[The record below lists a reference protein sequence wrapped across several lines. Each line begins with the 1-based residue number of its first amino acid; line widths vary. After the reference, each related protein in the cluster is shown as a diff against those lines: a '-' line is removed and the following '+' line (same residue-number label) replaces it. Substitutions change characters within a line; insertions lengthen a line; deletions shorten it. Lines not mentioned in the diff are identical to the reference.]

1 MALLSLAAEQMSA
14 STCSH
19 QQPLLYPLDR
29 ALSGCHHAQASAAT
43 AGTTAI
49 WSLQLRPSIT
59 DREWRYKRR
68 YKQHHT
74 TSKAFP

>member
-1 MALLSLAAEQMSA
+1 MAVLSLAAEQMSA
-14 STCSH
+14 STCFN

-29 ALSGCHHAQASAAT
+29 ALSGCHHAQVAAAT

-59 DREWRYKRR
+59 DRELRHKRWYR
-68 YKQHHT
+68 QHHT
-74 TSKAFP
+74 MSKAFP